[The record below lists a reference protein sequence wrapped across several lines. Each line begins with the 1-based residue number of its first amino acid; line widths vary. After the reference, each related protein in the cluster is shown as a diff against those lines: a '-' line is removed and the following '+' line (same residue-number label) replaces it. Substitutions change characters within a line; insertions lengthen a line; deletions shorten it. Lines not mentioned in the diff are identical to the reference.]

1 MRKRKKRGGTE
12 WVQSW
17 EREKGRENH
26 NQKHCMGGKIY
37 FQVESNT
44 KIIMSYK

>member
-17 EREKGRENH
+17 EREKGRENR
-26 NQKHCMGGKIY
+26 NQKHCMGEKSI
-37 FQVESNT
+37 FKWKVIL
-44 KIIMSYK
+44 KLL

>member
-17 EREKGRENH
+17 EREKGRENR
-26 NQKHCMGGKIY
+26 NQKHCMRGKKSI
-37 FQVESNT
+37 FKWKVIL
-44 KIIMSYK
+44 KLL